1 MCSHSLPRPAQLTHR
16 SAGKYDGANAIE
28 RAYDDFQAG
37 KLEGNKT
44 GIMVH
49 YVIKE
54 VDAGEPLMT
63 REIEIQQGETL
74 DQVKERIHAIEH
86 QLIVEAT
93 ARVSQ
98 EILTSKAQ

>member
-1 MCSHSLPRPAQLTHR
+1 
-16 SAGKYDGANAIE
+16 
-28 RAYDDFQAG
+28 
-37 KLEGNKT
+37 
-44 GIMVH
+44 MVH

>member
-1 MCSHSLPRPAQLTHR
+1 
-16 SAGKYDGANAIE
+16 
-28 RAYDDFQAG
+28 
-37 KLEGNKT
+37 
-44 GIMVH
+44 MVH

-54 VDAGEPLMT
+54 VDAGQPLMT

-74 DQVKERIHAIEH
+74 DQVKERIHTNEH

-98 EILTSKAQ
+98 EILASKAQ

>member
-1 MCSHSLPRPAQLTHR
+1 
-16 SAGKYDGANAIE
+16 
-28 RAYDDFQAG
+28 
-37 KLEGNKT
+37 
-44 GIMVH
+44 MVH

-93 ARVSQ
+93 VRVSQ